1 MAVQSEELRPVMVG
15 VQYFFQLSTS
25 WGQIMAYASII
36 TVPVIALFVTF
47 QRAFV
52 NSIAASG
59 VKG

>member
-1 MAVQSEELRPVMVG
+1 MVG